1 MVWPRAQWGPGG
13 FSDGTDRSGIRF
25 SHENGA
31 SPRKFMP
38 ETMGGGGLIFDYDAD
53 GWPDIFLVDSGSLV
67 DPEAASRAGHRLYR
81 NNLDGTFSDV
91 TTGSG
96 IGMSGFGMGAC
107 AADYDNDGRVDLY
120 VTSFG
125 PNVLYR
131 NAGSGR
137 FVDVTPTAGVGTPL
151 WSASCAFGDIDNDGD
166 ADLYVTHYVDFDPV
180 DNHKFCGDE
189 AEGGRVYCH
198 PNVYNGLSDILYRN
212 NGDGTFSDVSR
223 EAGIYSTEGKGLG
236 VVFGDYDDDGWVDI
250 YVANDSVRNFLYH
263 NQGDG
268 TFVDE
273 ALVAGVAFGPN
284 GMPLAGMGTD
294 LGDVDGDG
302 LEDFFVTNLSLQT
315 HNLYRNLGGGIFDE
329 ITARSGVGMATR
341 PFVGFGTAFLDFDN
355 DADLD
360 LAVAN
365 GDVVDNIAAYYPDR
379 TYPQRNLLLENTG
392 GGAFRDLGEDAGEGF
407 ALVKVSRALAV
418 GDLDNDGD
426 LDLVIV
432 NNGQTADVL
441 LNEQEGNHALILR
454 MVGTRSSRDGIGARL
469 RAWVGDAVMVREV
482 RAGSSYL
489 GQNDLRVHFGTGSSS
504 VVDRIEVRW
513 PSGIVDVLEE
523 IAADQIVTV
532 VEGEGATDRTPFSA
546 RVR

>member
-81 NNLDGTFSDV
+81 NDLDGTFSDV

>member
-107 AADYDNDGRVDLY
+107 AADYDNDGQVDLY

>member
-81 NNLDGTFSDV
+81 NDLDGTFSDV

-107 AADYDNDGRVDLY
+107 AADYDNDGQVDLY